1 MEILSPRFR
10 EAILRILEGNVAV
23 VGAIV
28 LRPQPP
34 VLILGEGFADRVK
47 AHPRVT
53 TRHITRDNR
62 DDLPKQIL
70 SEIGHRDPVLGQ

>member
-10 EAILRILEGNVAV
+10 EAILKILKSEVAV

-28 LRPQPP
+28 LRPEP
-34 VLILGEGFADRVK
+34 FADRVK

-53 TRHITRDNR
+53 NRHITRDNR
-62 DDLPKQIL
+62 DDIPEQIL
-70 SEIGHRDPVLGQ
+70 SELGYRRSKSK